1 VPLKGIKLNKSF
13 LLPLS
18 LLIVWILIFPRYV
31 FSYQVLAPLKNQAQF
46 DNIRESSQKPI
57 SIAYMPPATE
67 FNYYL
72 DIDKGIKARALAAGH
87 QSFMFAPQI
96 DNPQIQLKMLQEVI
110 RRQVDAIILSTHDP
124 SLLAPVVK
132 NAVEAGILVVIV
144 NSDMSSFVTP
154 VHSIVGYLQREG
166 TRKIGQFALDK
177 IGASKPIKVG
187 IIEGAPGY
195 HSIERVGGFLD
206 SIRDSTW
213 QVVAS
218 ENGKWNTEGGYKAA
232 SKIFTAHPEI
242 KVVFAANDFEILG
255 VESALRSLGKK
266 GVMLL
271 GNDGDPSALEQ
282 VANGSL
288 SATVYTDPVGMGE
301 VVMQVV
307 LDSIFGSFKGGLVE
321 TPTLVVNK
329 DNVDKYWQRP
339 LRTADSD
346 SNEINIVGL
355 GLEGLIDESGLGLY
369 GDILRAVYEPLG
381 ILVEFIDV
389 PAKRA
394 MIIIQNNEADAMLG
408 SLKGEVENV
417 LYPQWHYSA
426 DIVSVIYKKNKFQNW
441 QGQETMKNNDVGWI
455 RGYNYERHLYIPVNK
470 SEVEKTYQSLLMLT
484 KDRVQFTLDN
494 RFNLKNVLTR
504 NKARLL
510 KEGFEEREYQIQELI
525 RIKQY
530 LAFANTEKAASFRK
544 IFDERIPQLLHS
556 GELKSMFEKWL
567 FEPFPFE

>member
-1 VPLKGIKLNKSF
+1 
-13 LLPLS
+13 
-18 LLIVWILIFPRYV
+18 
-31 FSYQVLAPLKNQAQF
+31 
-46 DNIRESSQKPI
+46 
-57 SIAYMPPATE
+57 MPPATE

-72 DIDKGIKARALAAGH
+72 DIGKGIKARALEAGH

-144 NSDMSSFVTP
+144 NSDISSFVTP

-166 TRKIGQFALDK
+166 TRKIGRFALDK
-177 IGASKPIKVG
+177 IGSSKPINVG

-206 SIRDSTW
+206 SIRDSSW

-232 SKIFTAHPEI
+232 AKIFTAHPEI

-255 VESALRSLGKK
+255 VESLLRSIGKK

-271 GNDGDPSALEQ
+271 GNDGDPAALEQ
-282 VANGSL
+282 VAKGNL

-301 VVMQVV
+301 VAMQVV
-307 LDSIFGSFKGGLVE
+307 LDSLSGSFKGGLVE

-329 DNVDKYWQRP
+329 NNVDKYWQRP

-381 ILVEFIDV
+381 VIVEFIGV
-389 PAKRA
+389 PTKRA
-394 MIIIQNNEADAMLG
+394 MIMVQNNEADAMLG

-426 DIVSVIYKKNKFQNW
+426 DIVSVIYKKNKFLNW
-441 QGQETMKNNDVGWI
+441 QGQETMKNYDVGWI
-455 RGYNYERHLYIPVNK
+455 RGYNYEQHLYIPVNK
-470 SEVEKTYQSLLMLT
+470 SEVEQTHQSLRMLN
-484 KDRVQFTLDN
+484 KERIQFTLDN
-494 RFNLKNVLTR
+494 SFNLRKVLTR
-504 NKARLL
+504 NKASLL
-510 KEGFEEREYQIQELI
+510 NEGFEERS
-525 RIKQY
+525 IK
-530 LAFANTEKAASFRK
+530 F
-544 IFDERIPQLLHS
+544 
-556 GELKSMFEKWL
+556 KS
-567 FEPFPFE
+567 